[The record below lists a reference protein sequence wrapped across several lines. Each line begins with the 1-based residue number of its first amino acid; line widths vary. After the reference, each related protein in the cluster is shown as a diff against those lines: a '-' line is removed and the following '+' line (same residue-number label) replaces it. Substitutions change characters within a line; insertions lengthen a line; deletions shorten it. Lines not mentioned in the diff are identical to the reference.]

1 MKYLLEIIRYL
12 LAGLLALVILSVYIS
27 NIALSTVLSEGY
39 VLSKLSDTNYY
50 KKIYEDCNENFKKYI
65 MQSGLDESII
75 DGICSINKIEEDT
88 IIILDNIYNGKNNN
102 IDTESI
108 KEKLNNNISLLI
120 NVEELTEESKRS
132 IEEFNQLICDEYV
145 NTLFHTKYENK
156 VYDYIIKISKVLN
169 IINKYGRWIALAI
182 IFMILT
188 INKKNPSR
196 SISILGMS
204 FLLIGLVIFYGK
216 YILLKNMQIDN
227 IFFLSTGFSD
237 MIKNVLNEN
246 LNKIQKLAKV
256 LSVLGVFF
264 IVFGNAFQK
273 KNSKIKKNKML
284 YLPGY

>member
-1 MKYLLEIIRYL
+1 MNFCFENINYLQIIVAYL
-12 LAGLLALVILSVYIS
+12 DLKSLIYLSLC
-27 NIALSTVLSEGY
+27 N
-39 VLSKLSDTNYY
+39 
-50 KKIYEDCNENFKKYI
+50 KKIKD
-65 MQSGLDESII
+65 MLDPS
-75 DGICSINKIEEDT
+75 
-88 IIILDNIYNGKNNN
+88 NN
-102 IDTESI
+102 
-108 KEKLNNNISLLI
+108 
-120 NVEELTEESKRS
+120 
-132 IEEFNQLICDEYV
+132 EYV